1 MGYEKLKRI
10 HFRSLFLAIV
20 PGEKKTLIKHF
31 RVYLQKNTFREIS
44 RKFRV
49 LSQKFRVLHIFAES
63 LFILQNLES
72 VLDSYTYIHK

>member
-20 PGEKKTLIKHF
+20 PGKKN
-31 RVYLQKNTFREIS
+31 NTYQTFQSVFAKEYVREIS

-49 LSQKFRVLHIFAES
+49 LSQKFRDLHVFAKS
-63 LFILQNLES
+63 LFILQNL
-72 VLDSYTYIHK
+72 

>member
-20 PGEKKTLIKHF
+20 PGKKN
-31 RVYLQKNTFREIS
+31 NTYQTFQSVFAKEYNIAKIS
-44 RKFRV
+44 CIIAKVSR
-49 LSQKFRVLHIFAES
+49 FAYIAKT

>member
-20 PGEKKTLIKHF
+20 PGKKT
-31 RVYLQKNTFREIS
+31 NTYQTFQSVFAKEYVSRNIAKIS
-44 RKFRV
+44 CIIAKVSR
-49 LSQKFRVLHIFAES
+49 FAYIAKT